1 MSNNETA
8 ALPLQA
14 LYELHTAAPAGRE
27 GMPAFAAEL
36 AKRLAQGR
44 DAEVADF
51 LRDSSSLCQERLHQ
65 LPGEHAPWQR
75 DHALW
80 LALARI
86 SLPLGQFYGGNS
98 GVPRRSAELTAE
110 LTALARAWL
119 DDWGS
124 RTHQPWRLRDGYD
137 LVLRQVFGVLGHEGM
152 SSAEITGLLR
162 WARELSA
169 KAGIAPGAQYY
180 CHWQHL
186 LHQLPEPELLAMA
199 IEDGGGQLSRDIVQR
214 QLPLQRTRP
223 AAQRWAL
230 WRDFFAQFPA
240 VLDQLRLPE
249 PVLIASRWET
259 ADAARRDLLA
269 QDLFK
274 ALCFASD
281 DDWPHDRVLVERMLQ
296 TDAAPLVAWFKQ
308 LGHLAINP
316 VVAQRLW
323 DARWPALL
331 PLLLPACADGCKHES
346 DRAGYAAVAETLLAD
361 RPGDLARLAAG
372 PLTHLLPALRVDTLQ
387 RLLPQL
393 GKAASSSASKGLRA
407 ALAQALSALPVD
419 APQAA
424 GWLAKPNKNLVLAYR
439 DVLVAHPDPASGS
452 LLSALLSGGLLDV
465 AEQGPV
471 QARLKDLG
479 AAAPV
484 ADAAR
489 PPAGEAAPAGSDG
502 AGSLA
507 ELEAQAASLQ
517 RLSPAIAALDQPALL
532 DLLAPLSAQAARA
545 LLHLAATSPQEL
557 PALAHQLLAQASAE
571 NRARLALA
579 LVQHWVAADGAPESR
594 WVLKLLSGAADDRIV
609 DVLSSAALAWHKT
622 RKERAVVALQ
632 QLGRLDTVYALS
644 CVQAL
649 ATGKTLKPSVLAAAQ
664 AVLAEAATRR
674 GMALADLSDE
684 LTPDFDLGRGV
695 QLQVGAQTYDVLL
708 QGDLSLRLRTPAGK
722 LVRSLPALADEGL
735 RAEWEAAAAR
745 LKTLS
750 KGIKAVLQQQAPR
763 LQSCLMLGRHWP
775 LDTWRRLF
783 LEHPLLRVVA
793 QGLVWRVE
801 PAAGQPFSLRIAED
815 LSLVDAQSDAV
826 QLPAEGRIA
835 LWHPA
840 QATEQER
847 AQWRECLADYGLKA
861 LVEQVDA
868 PADLPLASQWQQEL
882 LQPLAPIRLTQQAL
896 DGLAGP
902 WRFHAGP
909 VCDGPG
915 IYLHLRDFAV
925 QRWRVELLHSAAMPY
940 YEPGHEIDIEGF
952 ALRDMAAD
960 RLLPPAEWPLPLQ
973 ASLCAMLQALAS
985 RAAGA
990 AAAAAAAQV

>member
-36 AKRLAQGR
+36 TKRLAQGR

-65 LPGEHAPWQR
+65 LPREHAPWQR

-86 SLPLGQFYGGNS
+86 SLPLGQFYGGNP

-152 SSAEITGLLR
+152 SSADITGLLR

-180 CHWQHL
+180 CQWQHL
-186 LHQLPEPELLAMA
+186 LHHLPEPELLAMA

-281 DDWPHDRVLVERMLQ
+281 DDWPHDRALVERMLQ
-296 TDAAPLVAWFKQ
+296 TDAAPLAAWFKQ

-316 VVAQRLW
+316 AVAQRLW
-323 DARWPALL
+323 EARWPALL

-346 DRAGYAAVAETLLAD
+346 DRAGYAPVAETLLAD
-361 RPGDLARLAAG
+361 RPGELARLAAS

-393 GKAASSSASKGLRA
+393 GKAASGSASKGLRA

-484 ADAAR
+484 ADAAGS
-489 PPAGEAAPAGSDG
+489 PGGEAMPAGSD

-545 LLHLAATSPQEL
+545 LLHLAASSPQEL
-557 PALAHQLLAQASAE
+557 PALARQLLAQAGAE

-579 LVQHWVAADGAPESR
+579 LVQHWVAADGSPESR
-594 WVLKLLSGAADDRIV
+594 WVLKLLPGAADDRIV
-609 DVLSSAALAWHKT
+609 DVLSSVALAWHKT

-674 GMALADLSDE
+674 GMALADLGDE

-735 RAEWEAAAAR
+735 RTEWEAAAAR

-815 LSLVDAQSDAV
+815 LSLVDAESDAV

-861 LVEQVDA
+861 LIEQVDA

-973 ASLCAMLQALAS
+973 ASLCGMLQALAS

-990 AAAAAAAQV
+990 AAAQV

>member
-86 SLPLGQFYGGNS
+86 SLPLGQFYGGNP

-124 RTHQPWRLRDGYD
+124 RSHQPWRLRDGYD

-152 SSAEITGLLR
+152 SSADITGLLR

-180 CHWQHL
+180 CQWQHL

-199 IEDGGGQLSRDIVQR
+199 IEDGGGQPSRDIVQR

-281 DDWPHDRVLVERMLQ
+281 DDWPHDRALVERMLQ
-296 TDAAPLVAWFKQ
+296 TDAAPLAAWFKQ

-316 VVAQRLW
+316 AVAQRLW
-323 DARWPALL
+323 EARWPALL

-346 DRAGYAAVAETLLAD
+346 DRAGYAPVAETLLAD
-361 RPGDLARLAAG
+361 RPGDLARLAAS

-393 GKAASSSASKGLRA
+393 GKAASGSASKGLRA

-439 DVLVAHPDPASGS
+439 DMLVAHPDPASGS

-484 ADAAR
+484 ADAAGS
-489 PPAGEAAPAGSDG
+489 PGGEAMPAGSD

-517 RLSPAIAALDQPALL
+517 RLSPVIAALDQPALL

-545 LLHLAATSPQEL
+545 LLHLAASSPQGL
-557 PALAHQLLAQASAE
+557 PALARQLLAQAGAE

-594 WVLKLLSGAADDRIV
+594 WVLKLLPGAADDRIV

-674 GMALADLSDE
+674 GMALADLGDE

-708 QGDLSLRLRTPAGK
+708 QGDLSLRLRTPA
-722 LVRSLPALADEGL
+722 LADEGL
-735 RAEWEAAAAR
+735 RTEWEAAAAR

-801 PAAGQPFSLRIAED
+801 PAAGQPFSLRICPWSMPTATRCNCRPRAA
-815 LSLVDAQSDAV
+815 SPCGTPRRPPSRSVRSGANAWPTTASRPWSSRSMRPPTCRCPASGSRNCCSPWHRYGSRSRRWTAWQGHGAFMPAPCAMAPASTCTCGT
-826 QLPAEGRIA
+826 LPCSAGAWNCCTARPCRTTS
-835 LWHPA
+835 PA
-840 QATEQER
+840 MRSTS
-847 AQWRECLADYGLKA
+847 KA
-861 LVEQVDA
+861 LPCATWPPTACCPRPNGRCRCRHRCA
-868 PADLPLASQWQQEL
+868 PCSRPWPRALRAR
-882 LQPLAPIRLTQQAL
+882 LQP
-896 DGLAGP
+896 
-902 WRFHAGP
+902 RF
-909 VCDGPG
+909 D
-915 IYLHLRDFAV
+915 
-925 QRWRVELLHSAAMPY
+925 S
-940 YEPGHEIDIEGF
+940 
-952 ALRDMAAD
+952 
-960 RLLPPAEWPLPLQ
+960 LQ
-973 ASLCAMLQALAS
+973 NP
-985 RAAGA
+985 
-990 AAAAAAAQV
+990 

>member
-86 SLPLGQFYGGNS
+86 SLPLGQFYGGNP

-110 LTALARAWL
+110 LTARARAWL

-152 SSAEITGLLR
+152 SSADITALLR

-180 CHWQHL
+180 CQWQHL

-281 DDWPHDRVLVERMLQ
+281 DDWPHDRALVERMLQ
-296 TDAAPLVAWFKQ
+296 TDAAPLAAWFKQ

-316 VVAQRLW
+316 AVAQRLW
-323 DARWPALL
+323 EARWPALL

-346 DRAGYAAVAETLLAD
+346 DRAGYASVAETLLAD

-393 GKAASSSASKGLRA
+393 GKAASGSASKGLRA

-439 DVLVAHPDPASGS
+439 DVLLAHPDPASGS

-484 ADAAR
+484 ADAAGS
-489 PPAGEAAPAGSDG
+489 PGGEAMPAGSD

-545 LLHLAATSPQEL
+545 LLHLAATSPQQL
-557 PALAHQLLAQASAE
+557 PALARQLLAQAGAE

-594 WVLKLLSGAADDRIV
+594 WVLKLLPGAADDRIV

-674 GMALADLSDE
+674 GMALADLGDE

-735 RAEWEAAAAR
+735 RTEWDAAAAR

-775 LDTWRRLF
+775 LDTWRSLF

-815 LSLVDAQSDAV
+815 LSLVDAESDAV

-868 PADLPLASQWQQEL
+868 PADLPLSSQWQQEL

-990 AAAAAAAQV
+990 AAAQV

>member
-86 SLPLGQFYGGNS
+86 SLPLGQFYGGNP

-152 SSAEITGLLR
+152 SSAEITALLR

-180 CHWQHL
+180 CQWQHL

-249 PVLIASRWET
+249 TVLIASRWET

-281 DDWPHDRVLVERMLQ
+281 DDWPHDRALVECMLQ
-296 TDAAPLVAWFKQ
+296 TDAAPLAAWFKQ

-316 VVAQRLW
+316 AVAQRLW
-323 DARWPALL
+323 EARWPALL

-346 DRAGYAAVAETLLAD
+346 DRAGYAPVAETLLAD

-393 GKAASSSASKGLRA
+393 GKAASGSVSKGLRA

-484 ADAAR
+484 ADAAGS
-489 PPAGEAAPAGSDG
+489 PGGEAVPAGSD

-507 ELEAQAASLQ
+507 ALEAQAASLQ

-545 LLHLAATSPQEL
+545 LLHLAASSPQEL
-557 PALAHQLLAQASAE
+557 PALARQLLAQASAE

-594 WVLKLLSGAADDRIV
+594 WVLKLLPGAADDRIV

-674 GMALADLSDE
+674 GMALADLGDE

-722 LVRSLPALADEGL
+722 LVRSLPALDDEGL
-735 RAEWEAAAAR
+735 RTEWEAAAAR

-815 LSLVDAQSDAV
+815 LSLVDAESDAV

-861 LVEQVDA
+861 LVDQVDA
-868 PADLPLASQWQQEL
+868 PADLPLASQWQPEL

-896 DGLAGP
+896 DALAGP

-990 AAAAAAAQV
+990 AAAQV

>member
-86 SLPLGQFYGGNS
+86 SLPLGQFYGGNP

-152 SSAEITGLLR
+152 SSAEITALLR

-281 DDWPHDRVLVERMLQ
+281 DDWPHDRALVERMLQ
-296 TDAAPLVAWFKQ
+296 TDAAPLAAWFKQ

-316 VVAQRLW
+316 AVAQRLW
-323 DARWPALL
+323 EARWPALL

-346 DRAGYAAVAETLLAD
+346 DRAGYAPVAETLLAD

-393 GKAASSSASKGLRA
+393 GKAASGSASKGLRA

-484 ADAAR
+484 ADAAGS
-489 PPAGEAAPAGSDG
+489 PGGEAVPAGSD

-507 ELEAQAASLQ
+507 ALEAQAASLQ

-545 LLHLAATSPQEL
+545 LLHLAATSPQQL
-557 PALAHQLLAQASAE
+557 PALARQLLAQAGAE

-594 WVLKLLSGAADDRIV
+594 WVLKLLPGAADDRIV

-674 GMALADLSDE
+674 GMALADLGDE

-735 RAEWEAAAAR
+735 RTEWDAAAAR

-775 LDTWRRLF
+775 LDTWRSLF

-815 LSLVDAQSDAV
+815 LSLVDAESDAV

-868 PADLPLASQWQQEL
+868 PADLPLSSQWQQEL

-990 AAAAAAAQV
+990 AAAQV

>member
-86 SLPLGQFYGGNS
+86 SLPLGQFYGGNP

-180 CHWQHL
+180 CQWQHL

-281 DDWPHDRVLVERMLQ
+281 DDWPHDRALVERMLQ
-296 TDAAPLVAWFKQ
+296 TDAAPLAAWFKQ

-316 VVAQRLW
+316 AVAQRLW
-323 DARWPALL
+323 EARWPALL

-346 DRAGYAAVAETLLAD
+346 DRAGYASVAETLLAD

-393 GKAASSSASKGLRA
+393 GKAASGTASKGLRA

-439 DVLVAHPDPASGS
+439 DVLLAHPDPASGS

-484 ADAAR
+484 ADAAGS
-489 PPAGEAAPAGSDG
+489 PGGEAMPAGSD

-545 LLHLAATSPQEL
+545 LLHLAASSPQEL
-557 PALAHQLLAQASAE
+557 PALARQLLAQAGAE

-594 WVLKLLSGAADDRIV
+594 WVLKLLPGAADDRIV

-674 GMALADLSDE
+674 GMALADLGDE

-722 LVRSLPALADEGL
+722 LARSLPALADEGL
-735 RAEWEAAAAR
+735 RTEWEAAAAR

-775 LDTWRRLF
+775 LATWRRLF

-868 PADLPLASQWQQEL
+868 PADLPLASQWQPEL

-925 QRWRVELLHSAAMPY
+925 QHWRVELLHSAAMPY

-990 AAAAAAAQV
+990 AAAQV

>member
-86 SLPLGQFYGGNS
+86 SLPLGQFYGGNP

-152 SSAEITGLLR
+152 SSADITGLLR

-180 CHWQHL
+180 CQWQHL

-230 WRDFFAQFPA
+230 WRDFFAQSPA

-281 DDWPHDRVLVERMLQ
+281 DDWPHDRALVERMLQ
-296 TDAAPLVAWFKQ
+296 TDAAPLAAWFKQ

-316 VVAQRLW
+316 AVAQRLW
-323 DARWPALL
+323 EARWPALL

-346 DRAGYAAVAETLLAD
+346 DRAGYAPVAETLLAD

-372 PLTHLLPALRVDTLQ
+372 PLTQLLPALRVDTLQ

-393 GKAASSSASKGLRA
+393 GKAASGSASKGLRA

-439 DVLVAHPDPASGS
+439 DVLLAHPDPASGS

-484 ADAAR
+484 ADAAGS
-489 PPAGEAAPAGSDG
+489 PGGEAVPAGSD

-507 ELEAQAASLQ
+507 ALEAQAASLQ

-545 LLHLAATSPQEL
+545 LLHLAASSPQEL
-557 PALAHQLLAQASAE
+557 PALARQLLAQAGAE

-594 WVLKLLSGAADDRIV
+594 WVLKLLPGAADDRIV

-674 GMALADLSDE
+674 GMALADLGDE

-708 QGDLSLRLRTPAGK
+708 RGDLSLRLRTPAGK

-735 RAEWEAAAAR
+735 RTEWEAAAAR

-815 LSLVDAQSDAV
+815 LSLVDAESDAV

-868 PADLPLASQWQQEL
+868 PADLPLTSQWQQEL

-990 AAAAAAAQV
+990 AAATASAQV

>member
-86 SLPLGQFYGGNS
+86 SLPLGQFYGGNP

-152 SSAEITGLLR
+152 SSAEITALLR

-281 DDWPHDRVLVERMLQ
+281 DDWPHDRALVERMLQ
-296 TDAAPLVAWFKQ
+296 TDAAPLAAWFKQ

-316 VVAQRLW
+316 AVAQRLW
-323 DARWPALL
+323 EARWPALL

-346 DRAGYAAVAETLLAD
+346 DRAGYAPVAETLLAD

-393 GKAASSSASKGLRA
+393 GKAASGSASKGLRA

-484 ADAAR
+484 ADAAGS
-489 PPAGEAAPAGSDG
+489 PGGEAVPAGSD

-507 ELEAQAASLQ
+507 ALEAQAASLQ

-545 LLHLAATSPQEL
+545 LLHLAASSPQEL
-557 PALAHQLLAQASAE
+557 PALARQLLAQAGAE

-594 WVLKLLSGAADDRIV
+594 WVLKLLPGAADDRIV

-674 GMALADLSDE
+674 GMALADLGDE

-708 QGDLSLRLRTPAGK
+708 RGDLSLRLRTPAGK
-722 LVRSLPALADEGL
+722 LARSLPALADEGL
-735 RAEWEAAAAR
+735 RTEWEAAAAR

-775 LDTWRRLF
+775 LATWRSLF

-793 QGLVWRVE
+793 QGLVWRAE

-861 LVEQVDA
+861 LIEQVDA
-868 PADLPLASQWQQEL
+868 PADLPLTSQWQQEL

-973 ASLCAMLQALAS
+973 ASLCGMLQALAS

-990 AAAAAAAQV
+990 AAAQV

>member
-86 SLPLGQFYGGNS
+86 SLPLGQFYGGNP

-281 DDWPHDRVLVERMLQ
+281 DDWPHDRALVERMLQ
-296 TDAAPLVAWFKQ
+296 TDAAPLAAWFKQ

-323 DARWPALL
+323 EARLPALL

-346 DRAGYAAVAETLLAD
+346 DRAGYAPVAETLLAD

-452 LLSALLSGGLLDV
+452 LLSALLSGGLLEV

-484 ADAAR
+484 ADAAGS
-489 PPAGEAAPAGSDG
+489 PGGEAVPAGSDG

-557 PALAHQLLAQASAE
+557 PALARQLLAQASAE

-594 WVLKLLSGAADDRIV
+594 WVLKLLPGAADDRIV

-722 LVRSLPALADEGL
+722 LARSLPALADESL
-735 RAEWEAAAAR
+735 RTEWEAAAAR

-750 KGIKAVLQQQAPR
+750 KDIKAVLQQQAPR

-861 LVEQVDA
+861 LIEQVDA

>member
-65 LPGEHAPWQR
+65 LPVEHAPWQR

-86 SLPLGQFYGGNS
+86 SLPLGQFYGGNP

-110 LTALARAWL
+110 LTARARAWL

-152 SSAEITGLLR
+152 SSADITALLR

-180 CHWQHL
+180 CQWQHL

-281 DDWPHDRVLVERMLQ
+281 DDWPHDRALVERMLQ
-296 TDAAPLVAWFKQ
+296 TDAAPLAAWFKQ

-316 VVAQRLW
+316 AVAQRLW
-323 DARWPALL
+323 EARWPALL

-346 DRAGYAAVAETLLAD
+346 DRAGYASVAETLLAD

-393 GKAASSSASKGLRA
+393 GKAASGSASKGLRA

-439 DVLVAHPDPASGS
+439 DMLVAHPDPASGS

-484 ADAAR
+484 ADAAGS
-489 PPAGEAAPAGSDG
+489 PGGEAMPAGSD

-545 LLHLAATSPQEL
+545 LLHLAASSPQGL
-557 PALAHQLLAQASAE
+557 PALARQLLAQAGAE

-594 WVLKLLSGAADDRIV
+594 WVLKLLPGAADDRIV

-708 QGDLSLRLRTPAGK
+708 QGDLSLRLRTPA
-722 LVRSLPALADEGL
+722 LADEGL
-735 RAEWEAAAAR
+735 RTEWEAAAAR

-775 LDTWRRLF
+775 LATWRSLF

-793 QGLVWRVE
+793 QGLVWRAE

-815 LSLVDAQSDAV
+815 LSLVDAESDAV

-840 QATEQER
+840 QAAEQER

-868 PADLPLASQWQQEL
+868 PADLPLTSQWQQEL

-990 AAAAAAAQV
+990 AAAQV

>member
-36 AKRLAQGR
+36 AKRLVQGR

-65 LPGEHAPWQR
+65 LSGEHAPWQR

-110 LTALARAWL
+110 VTALARAWL

-152 SSAEITGLLR
+152 SSAEIIGLLR

-281 DDWPHDRVLVERMLQ
+281 DDWPHDRALVERMLQ
-296 TDAAPLVAWFKQ
+296 TDAAPLAAWFKQ

-323 DARWPALL
+323 EARWPALR

-346 DRAGYAAVAETLLAD
+346 DRAGYAPVAETLLAD
-361 RPGDLARLAAG
+361 RPGELAKLAAG

-484 ADAAR
+484 AEAAR
-489 PPAGEAAPAGSDG
+489 PPAGEAAPAGSD

-557 PALAHQLLAQASAE
+557 PALARQLLAQASAE

-594 WVLKLLSGAADDRIV
+594 WVLKLLPGAADDRVV

-722 LVRSLPALADEGL
+722 LARSLPALADEGL
-735 RAEWEAAAAR
+735 RTEWEAAAAR

-783 LEHPLLRVVA
+783 LEHTLLRVVA

-815 LSLVDAQSDAV
+815 LSLVDAESDAV

-861 LVEQVDA
+861 LIEQVDA
-868 PADLPLASQWQQEL
+868 PADLPLARQWQQEL

-915 IYLHLRDFAV
+915 IYMHLRDFAV

-990 AAAAAAAQV
+990 AAATASAQV

>member
-152 SSAEITGLLR
+152 SSAEIIGLLR

-296 TDAAPLVAWFKQ
+296 TDAAPLAAWFKQ

-346 DRAGYAAVAETLLAD
+346 DRAGYAPVAETLLAD

-407 ALAQALSALPVD
+407 ALAQALSALPAD
-419 APQAA
+419 APQAG

-489 PPAGEAAPAGSDG
+489 PSAGEAAPAGSDG

-557 PALAHQLLAQASAE
+557 PALAHHLLAQASAE

-579 LVQHWVAADGAPESR
+579 LVQHWVAADGAPELR
-594 WVLKLLSGAADDRIV
+594 WVLKLLPGAADDRIV

-735 RAEWEAAAAR
+735 RTEWEAAAAR

-861 LVEQVDA
+861 LIEQVDA

>member
-65 LPGEHAPWQR
+65 LPVEHAPWQR

-86 SLPLGQFYGGNS
+86 SLPLGQFYGGNP

-152 SSAEITGLLR
+152 SSADITALLR

-180 CHWQHL
+180 CQWQHL

-281 DDWPHDRVLVERMLQ
+281 DDWPHDRALVERMLQ
-296 TDAAPLVAWFKQ
+296 TDAAPLAAWFKQ

-316 VVAQRLW
+316 AVAQRLW
-323 DARWPALL
+323 EARWPALL

-346 DRAGYAAVAETLLAD
+346 DRAGYASVAETLLAD

-393 GKAASSSASKGLRA
+393 GKAASGSASKGLRA

-439 DVLVAHPDPASGS
+439 DVLLAHPDPASGS

-484 ADAAR
+484 ADAAGS
-489 PPAGEAAPAGSDG
+489 PGGEAVPAGSD

-507 ELEAQAASLQ
+507 ALEAQAASLQ

-545 LLHLAATSPQEL
+545 LLHLAATSPQQL
-557 PALAHQLLAQASAE
+557 PALARQLLAQAGAE

-594 WVLKLLSGAADDRIV
+594 WVLKLLPGAADDRIV

-674 GMALADLSDE
+674 GMALADLGDE

-735 RAEWEAAAAR
+735 RTEWDAAAAR

-775 LDTWRRLF
+775 LDTWRSLF

-815 LSLVDAQSDAV
+815 LSLVDAESDAV

-835 LWHPA
+835 LWHPT

-868 PADLPLASQWQQEL
+868 PADLPLSSQWQQEL

-990 AAAAAAAQV
+990 AAAQV